1 MKFQTKM
8 HEVSAISVERVVS
21 LAASDFSKLPVW
33 IKKKFEESCLFIGK
47 HHVVVHDKYHCEIAD
62 KDGVLIFNS
71 SKQIEVMSK
80 KDFFDRYEDM
90 WDKKNNSIV

>member
-8 HEVSAISVERVVS
+8 HEVDAISVERVVS
-21 LAASDFSKLPVW
+21 LAASDFGKLPVW

-47 HHVVVHDKYHCEIAD
+47 HHLIVNDIYHCQIAD
-62 KDGVLIFNS
+62 NSNILVFNS

-90 WDKKNNSIV
+90 WDKNNNSIV